1 LRYVNIWPRPL
12 QQPRPPV
19 WVPGGASV
27 ETWDWCVEND
37 FLYANLSYFGY
48 IAGEKTMMG
57 FWDEMKKLGKDM
69 NPYRAGFLQFVG
81 VAETREKAYELYKPA
96 AEYFYGRCLH
106 TDPRWATPPGY
117 ITEATQ
123 RAGIA
128 SQVGRAATDS
138 ARSKARATQM
148 EEIIERGYV
157 IIGSPEEVVE
167 QLTEVATELNV
178 GHLMLLLQFGNMG
191 KELAKYNTKLFAE
204 QVMPKLQPLFT
215 EWEDRWWPQP
225 METGQR
231 AEVPAFTPGLAA
243 E

>member
-1 LRYVNIWPRPL
+1 VQWPH
-12 QQPRPPV
+12 PPI
-19 WVPGGASV
+19 WVPGGGSV
-27 ETWDWCVEND
+27 ETWQWCAAMDYV
-37 FLYANLSYFGY
+37 YCYLSYFGY
-48 IAGEKTMMG
+48 KDGKATMQG
-57 FWDEMKKLGKDM
+57 FWDEMARLGKDR
-69 NPYRAGFLQFVG
+69 NPNRAGFLQFVG

-106 TDPRWATPPGY
+106 TDPKWATPPGY

-148 EEIIERGYV
+148 EEIVERGYV

-215 EWEDRWWPQP
+215 DWEDRWWPQP